1 MDLRS
6 GRRLPE
12 TAEEQPSTSNWTSVN
27 VAEEVETANTP
38 LAAEEEEEILE
49 DYDDDDIFEDDYSEF
64 SSDDDRA
71 PADPIPNTA
80 STLGMNSFGLSELSD
95 EEEEERR
102 DDIGIA
108 ESSDSDAA
116 DDEDCDEET
125 KGYCTKEGIW
135 KAIKGAGMAVFG
147 FFKNIAIR
155 VREKLSKKQMLALV
169 AIVFAAIRASSTTP
183 DTDNKSLHA
192 RLLRPVYLRNRDVDT
207 VVDLRRGRAGSALN
221 HLGRLFFYPV
231 SHLLSDLEY

>member
-1 MDLRS
+1 
-6 GRRLPE
+6 
-12 TAEEQPSTSNWTSVN
+12 
-27 VAEEVETANTP
+27 
-38 LAAEEEEEILE
+38 
-49 DYDDDDIFEDDYSEF
+49 
-64 SSDDDRA
+64 
-71 PADPIPNTA
+71 
-80 STLGMNSFGLSELSD
+80 MNSLGLSELSD

-125 KGYCTKEGIW
+125 KGYCTKEGIS

-155 VREKLSKKQMLALV
+155 VREKMSKKQMLALV

-183 DTDNKSLHA
+183 DTDKDATPSEIAEAEALREENEE
-192 RLLRPVYLRNRDVDT
+192 LLADVAST
-207 VVDLRRGRAGSALN
+207 LIESVVK
-221 HLGRLFFYPV
+221 
-231 SHLLSDLEY
+231 EIK